1 MSWKGFNTFI
11 QWLPISGMAEW
22 ASLVRIVKLLDFYS
36 YATEGV
42 VIATSQGH
50 SKIITVC
57 WRMSEN
63 YRIFMGI
70 MSPSVLIKAGADE
83 HLTTAES
90 RDQGMECECTIQTE
104 LNIHQVSDFLDSIK
118 QTGAKPLLSLG
129 LLSCLKKNLGPCPRY
144 LSTLGQGHLKD
155 TSGFRSIHCS
165 LIPDQPP
172 CAYHWKTPP
181 QHDTV
186 TTMLHWQY
194 MAGGWFILN
203 MNWAK

>member
-1 MSWKGFNTFI
+1 MSQLG
-11 QWLPISGMAEW
+11 
-22 ASLVRIVKLLDFYS
+22 RIVKLLDFYS
-36 YATEGV
+36 YTTEEV

-90 RDQGMECECTIQTE
+90 RDQGMDGECTIRTE
-104 LNIHQVSDFLDSIK
+104 LNIHRVSDFLDSIK
-118 QTGAKPLLSLG
+118 QTRAKPPLRVIILFEGEPWALSEV
-129 LLSCLKKNLGPCPRY
+129 
-144 LSTLGQGHLKD
+144 LSTLGQGYLKD
-155 TSGFRSIHCS
+155 TSGFCYIHCS

-172 CAYHWKTPP
+172 CAYH
-181 QHDTV
+181 
-186 TTMLHWQY
+186 
-194 MAGGWFILN
+194 
-203 MNWAK
+203 